1 MLNIIIGIL
10 EYENIKY
17 EPITDIEILLKHSH
31 VHTNPNDLCGV
42 YVFKGSQ
49 VSIITDFY
57 EAIKYIDKKE
67 LRPN

>member
-17 EPITDIEILLKHSH
+17 EPITDIEILLKHSR
-31 VHTNPNDLCGV
+31 VHTNPTDVCGV

-67 LRPN
+67 LKPN